1 MAFERVAVLGAGA
14 IGGTIAGYLS
24 RAQCDIT
31 LIDMW
36 PAHVEAIRAR
46 GLTVTAEN
54 ETFTV
59 PVAAVHLADA
69 CNLRQPFDAVFLAV
83 KSYDTVWAAHFLRP
97 LLSPSGI
104 AVSAQNGINE
114 DLIAPIVGFSRTIG
128 CVVTFGAGAYEP
140 GHVLRTGSVTRPAFT
155 LGELNG
161 MITPRV
167 EGLVKLLSPVGP
179 THATAN
185 LWGERWAKLTINC
198 MANALAGITGLD
210 NAQMRQHP
218 EVFPI
223 TLQVA
228 SEALTVAERLG
239 VHVEPVGGISAR
251 QYLEA
256 AHGVGADAVHRE
268 WLERGR
274 SIGSGRPSL
283 LQDVL
288 KGRRTEVDH
297 LNGYVV
303 AKGREVSSPTPV
315 NEAIVEVTHKVE
327 RRELAQS
334 PDNLRL
340 LRRA

>member
-1 MAFERVAVLGAGA
+1 VAFEQVAVLGAGA
-14 IGGTIAGYLS
+14 IGGTITGYLS
-24 RAQCDIT
+24 RAKCDVT

-54 ETFTV
+54 EEFTV
-59 PVAAVHLADA
+59 PVTAVHLADA
-69 CNLRQPFDAVFLAV
+69 CNIRKLFDALFLAV
-83 KSYDTVWAAHFLRP
+83 KSYDSIWAAHFLRP
-97 LLSPSGI
+97 LLSPTGV
-104 AVSAQNGINE
+104 AVLAQNGINE
-114 DLIAPIVGFSRTIG
+114 DLVAPIVGYSRTIG

-140 GHVLRTGSVTRPAFT
+140 GKVLRTGSVTREAFK

-161 MITPRV
+161 MRTPRV
-167 EGLVKLLSPVGP
+167 EALVKLLSYVGP

-210 NAQMRQHP
+210 NAQMRQHAD
-218 EVFPI
+218 VFPI

-228 SEALTVAERLG
+228 GEALTIAERLG
-239 VHVEPVGGISAR
+239 VQVEPVGGVPAR

-256 AHGVGADAVHRE
+256 ARGIGADTVHRE

-274 SIGSGRPSL
+274 SIGAGRPSL

-303 AKGREVSSPTPV
+303 AKGREVGVPTPV
-315 NEAIVEVTHKVE
+315 NAAIVDVTHRVE
-327 RRELAQS
+327 RGELAQS
-334 PDNLRL
+334 PANLRL
-340 LRRA
+340 LRRE